1 MPERLKAILDK
12 ITAWWK
18 KFNTK
23 QRSVLISIV
32 AVVIVALVIL
42 GVVIS
47 RPTQVELVEAQSA
60 SEASTIKGVL
70 EDNNI
75 SYEVDSKLV
84 FFVNKSDEVNAIMAL
99 GDNGIPAQAYSID
112 NVTDGSFSTTEADK
126 QKKYQVYLEDKL
138 KDHLEKQ
145 SYVNE
150 ASVDITMP
158 DKDGTILKSKE
169 EATAAVTLGLKDSIT
184 DDQAY
189 AIARLVA
196 TALGNDTTKGI
207 TIIDKK
213 ANVLYSGG
221 DSDTS
226 AGLATSQLSY
236 KQKLEEQVKNE
247 VKKTLESSNIFQ
259 NIEVGMNL
267 DIDFSK
273 TETAQ
278 KNYTLP
284 DGQTDSGLLDSEQN
298 YQSDATNGQAAVP
311 GTDSNSDDTTYTTQD
326 GTPSESSITDN
337 DKKYLNDEKITTSKN
352 DGGSIKY
359 DSSSI
364 TVVATRYKVYDEST
378 LEKNGKLK
386 DTSWE
391 EYKAKHADPVKVT
404 DVDQDLVTSVQNA
417 TGISQISFL
426 VYEQPEFVDKA
437 SGVRSLSDI
446 LQIAITVLIFALLG
460 FVVFKSTR
468 SSEEEPKEEELSVD
482 SLLEQTAENNEPLE
496 DIGYN
501 EKTETRL
508 LIEKFVDENP
518 EAAAQL
524 LRNWLNEDWEQLHMI
539 DDYSGLQ
546 KAAILLITLGPEKA
560 SAIFQHLKEDEI
572 ESLTLEIANTRSV
585 SPQDK
590 ESVLDEYYQVC
601 LAQQY
606 IAEGGIGYAKELLE
620 KALGSEKAQ
629 GVISK
634 LTASLQVRPFE
645 FVRKTEPAQ
654 LLNFIQDEHPQTIA
668 MILSYLSSSQ
678 AAIILG
684 ALPPEKQADVA
695 RRIAQMDRTSP
706 DVIKEVERVLERKLS
721 SLVNQDYTIV
731 GGIDSIVNILN
742 SVDRATEK
750 RIMESLEVD
759 EPELAEE
766 IRKKMFVFEDILL
779 LDDRSIQRVLRDVE
793 NADLELALKSSTEE
807 LQNVIFRNLSKR
819 LAAMIKEDMD
829 FMGPVR
835 MKDVEEAQQKIVAV
849 IRKLE
854 DSGDIVIS
862 RGGGDDIVV

>member
-247 VKKTLESSNIFQ
+247 VKKTLESSNIFS

-284 DGQTDSGLLDSEQN
+284 DGQTDTGLLDSESN

-337 DKKYLNDEKITTSKN
+337 DKKYLKPLDEGKITQQEAIKEAEGPFREFMYGQTQTKDIKLFVDISGDEYDDYDDVPFTTLVPAFILSELRTAFILGFLIYIPFIVIDMVVSSVLMSMGMMMLPPTTISMPFKVLLFILA
-352 DGGSIKY
+352 DG
-359 DSSSI
+359 
-364 TVVATRYKVYDEST
+364 
-378 LEKNGKLK
+378 
-386 DTSWE
+386 W
-391 EYKAKHADPVKVT
+391 
-404 DVDQDLVTSVQNA
+404 DLVIGN
-417 TGISQISFL
+417 L
-426 VYEQPEFVDKA
+426 V
-437 SGVRSLSDI
+437 
-446 LQIAITVLIFALLG
+446 
-460 FVVFKSTR
+460 
-468 SSEEEPKEEELSVD
+468 
-482 SLLEQTAENNEPLE
+482 
-496 DIGYN
+496 
-501 EKTETRL
+501 KT
-508 LIEKFVDENP
+508 F
-518 EAAAQL
+518 
-524 LRNWLNEDWEQLHMI
+524 
-539 DDYSGLQ
+539 Y
-546 KAAILLITLGPEKA
+546 
-560 SAIFQHLKEDEI
+560 
-572 ESLTLEIANTRSV
+572 
-585 SPQDK
+585 
-590 ESVLDEYYQVC
+590 
-601 LAQQY
+601 
-606 IAEGGIGYAKELLE
+606 
-620 KALGSEKAQ
+620 
-629 GVISK
+629 
-634 LTASLQVRPFE
+634 
-645 FVRKTEPAQ
+645 
-654 LLNFIQDEHPQTIA
+654 
-668 MILSYLSSSQ
+668 
-678 AAIILG
+678 
-684 ALPPEKQADVA
+684 
-695 RRIAQMDRTSP
+695 
-706 DVIKEVERVLERKLS
+706 
-721 SLVNQDYTIV
+721 
-731 GGIDSIVNILN
+731 
-742 SVDRATEK
+742 
-750 RIMESLEVD
+750 
-759 EPELAEE
+759 
-766 IRKKMFVFEDILL
+766 
-779 LDDRSIQRVLRDVE
+779 
-793 NADLELALKSSTEE
+793 
-807 LQNVIFRNLSKR
+807 
-819 LAAMIKEDMD
+819 
-829 FMGPVR
+829 
-835 MKDVEEAQQKIVAV
+835 
-849 IRKLE
+849 
-854 DSGDIVIS
+854 
-862 RGGGDDIVV
+862 

>member
-1 MPERLKAILDK
+1 M
-12 ITAWWK
+12 
-18 KFNTK
+18 
-23 QRSVLISIV
+23 LISIV

-247 VKKTLESSNIFQ
+247 VKKTLESSNIFS

-284 DGQTDSGLLDSEQN
+284 DGQTDTGLLDSESN

-446 LQIAITVLIFALLG
+446 LQIAITVLIFALLAVAF
-460 FVVFKSTR
+460 FVTGKNLD
-468 SSEEEPKEEELSVD
+468 KK
-482 SLLEQTAENNEPLE
+482 A
-496 DIGYN
+496 G
-501 EKTETRL
+501 
-508 LIEKFVDENP
+508 IES
-518 EAAAQL
+518 
-524 LRNWLNEDWEQLHMI
+524 I
-539 DDYSGLQ
+539 
-546 KAAILLITLGPEKA
+546 
-560 SAIFQHLKEDEI
+560 EDETAQA
-572 ESLTLEIANTRSV
+572 ES
-585 SPQDK
+585 D
-590 ESVLDEYYQVC
+590 
-601 LAQQY
+601 
-606 IAEGGIGYAKELLE
+606 
-620 KALGSEKAQ
+620 
-629 GVISK
+629 
-634 LTASLQVRPFE
+634 
-645 FVRKTEPAQ
+645 
-654 LLNFIQDEHPQTIA
+654 
-668 MILSYLSSSQ
+668 
-678 AAIILG
+678 
-684 ALPPEKQADVA
+684 
-695 RRIAQMDRTSP
+695 
-706 DVIKEVERVLERKLS
+706 
-721 SLVNQDYTIV
+721 
-731 GGIDSIVNILN
+731 
-742 SVDRATEK
+742 
-750 RIMESLEVD
+750 
-759 EPELAEE
+759 AEE
-766 IRKKMFVFEDILL
+766 IRKPENVVSLLQVDPIELEFGYGIIPLADVNQGGDL
-779 LDDRSIQRVLRDVE
+779 LDRVVMIRRQIALELGTVVPIIRLRDNIQLNPNQYIIKIKGIQVTEGEILFDHYMAMNPGYVE
-793 NADLELALKSSTEE
+793 EEITGIPTFEPSFHLPAIWITESQRERAESLGYTVVDPPSIIATHLTEVIRSHIAELLTRQDVQNLVNNLKESNPVIVDELIPKLLGLGEIQKVLQNLLSEGISIRDLLTIFETLADHAQTTRDTDVLTEYVRQGLKRAISSKYFPANETTSVITLDPAVEQEIMSSVKQTEQGSYLSLDPDRIKAIIKSVETEIGKLESLGKSAIIITSPIVRMYFKKMTEDYFKDLIVLSYNEVESNVE
-807 LQNVIFRNLSKR
+807 LQSVGMVT
-819 LAAMIKEDMD
+819 A
-829 FMGPVR
+829 
-835 MKDVEEAQQKIVAV
+835 
-849 IRKLE
+849 
-854 DSGDIVIS
+854 
-862 RGGGDDIVV
+862 

>member
-247 VKKTLESSNIFQ
+247 VKKTLESSNIFS

-284 DGQTDSGLLDSEQN
+284 DGQTDTGLLDSESN

-386 DTSWE
+386 DT
-391 EYKAKHADPVKVT
+391 KPDMK
-404 DVDQDLVTSVQNA
+404 QM
-417 TGISQISFL
+417 TGIDISGIIKT
-426 VYEQPEFVDKA
+426 QPASAAPASKAGATSTTGTAASVSVKA
-437 SGVRSLSDI
+437 SDAAFGTPAGSSANADVINHTHEI
-446 LQIAITVLIFALLG
+446 LKLY
-460 FVVFKSTR
+460 KSGK
-468 SSEEEPKEEELSVD
+468 SNV
-482 SLLEQTAENNEPLE
+482 
-496 DIGYN
+496 
-501 EKTETRL
+501 
-508 LIEKFVDENP
+508 
-518 EAAAQL
+518 
-524 LRNWLNEDWEQLHMI
+524 
-539 DDYSGLQ
+539 
-546 KAAILLITLGPEKA
+546 
-560 SAIFQHLKEDEI
+560 
-572 ESLTLEIANTRSV
+572 EIAKLLSLGTGEV
-585 SPQDK
+585 KLIIDLYK
-590 ESVLDEYYQVC
+590 E
-601 LAQQY
+601 
-606 IAEGGIGYAKELLE
+606 GK
-620 KALGSEKAQ
+620 
-629 GVISK
+629 
-634 LTASLQVRPFE
+634 
-645 FVRKTEPAQ
+645 
-654 LLNFIQDEHPQTIA
+654 
-668 MILSYLSSSQ
+668 
-678 AAIILG
+678 
-684 ALPPEKQADVA
+684 
-695 RRIAQMDRTSP
+695 
-706 DVIKEVERVLERKLS
+706 
-721 SLVNQDYTIV
+721 
-731 GGIDSIVNILN
+731 
-742 SVDRATEK
+742 
-750 RIMESLEVD
+750 
-759 EPELAEE
+759 
-766 IRKKMFVFEDILL
+766 
-779 LDDRSIQRVLRDVE
+779 
-793 NADLELALKSSTEE
+793 
-807 LQNVIFRNLSKR
+807 
-819 LAAMIKEDMD
+819 
-829 FMGPVR
+829 
-835 MKDVEEAQQKIVAV
+835 
-849 IRKLE
+849 
-854 DSGDIVIS
+854 
-862 RGGGDDIVV
+862 